1 MPAPGIEPVL
11 YRYNRILSPARLP
24 VPPRRHNIILDN
36 IQWAEVDSNHRSKLQ
51 QIYSLSPLAT
61 RESAHSVRTNVLTR
75 KNYNIVKSIMQD
87 VFYFL
92 RHFLRR
98 YNLHTMREIAAHSC
112 SYFNTTAECGIIVT
126 VTLPSSTG

>member
-1 MPAPGIEPVL
+1 MPATGIEPVL

-61 RESAHSVRTNVLTR
+61 RESAHSVRTNTLTR
-75 KNYNIVKSIMQD
+75 KNYNIIKSIMQD

-98 YNLHTMREIAAHSC
+98 NLRTMREIAAHSC
-112 SYFNTTAECGIIVT
+112 SYFNTTAECGISVT

>member
-1 MPAPGIEPVL
+1 MPATGIEPVL

-61 RESAHSVRTNVLTR
+61 RESAHSVRANALTR
-75 KNYNIVKSIMQD
+75 KNYNIIKFIMQD

-92 RHFLRR
+92 RHFLRH
-98 YNLHTMREIAAHSC
+98 YHLHTMREIAALMLSLLC
-112 SYFNTTAECGIIVT
+112 RSFLLIF
-126 VTLPSSTG
+126 